1 MNAEVHKFQPEEV
14 MAYLDGE
21 ITGGRALALA
31 DHLQQCAECSALADD
46 FCALSQQLI
55 AWKIEPSPLVE
66 SPAIQ
71 GVEALTAEEAM
82 GAFNVDRDSVAA
94 LLLAQES
101 AATVGRKSSR
111 LSSLLDFIWRP
122 RVQRPLVWAVGSAC
136 AVALIVS
143 LLSMGTGR
151 VAPSQSARAL
161 ATYETE
167 TQDELAHALQDRKMR
182 DEVARIRQDPK
193 AREKLARF
201 LQGLQSERLSAQAN
215 HMSGGADAT
224 DNSVNGIRKSVSPDA
239 IKAFK
244 GTDNLTVN
252 RRQYIDFSRTDSH
265 VSREPAGL
273 GTSVH
278 SELATK
284 VDTVDTAT
292 VPVQMIERTASL
304 SITVKEMD
312 AARAAIEDIEKRHHG
327 YFADLNTEGQSEAGR
342 TLTASLRVPASEL
355 DATLGEL
362 RKLGHLDEEK
372 QGGEEVSQ
380 QHVDLYARRQNARN
394 TEKRLTDL
402 LTKRA
407 DKLKDVL
414 DVERELAST
423 REEIERMEAQL
434 RNMEKQV
441 SYASIDVKLRE
452 EYKPALNLAP
462 PATGTR
468 LRNALVD
475 GYKLA
480 MESAL
485 ALVLFLF
492 QEGPTILFWL
502 LVLFF
507 PARWTWRKLRAVVA
521 PKQSLAGAL

>member
-1 MNAEVHKFQPEEV
+1 MSAELHEFRPEEV

-21 ITGGRALALA
+21 VTGEGALALA
-31 DHLQQCAECSALADD
+31 DHIEQCLECASLADD
-46 FCALSQQLI
+46 FRSLSQQLI
-55 AWKIEPSPLVE
+55 AWKIESSPLLE

-71 GVEALTAEEAM
+71 GVDALTAEEAM
-82 GAFNVDRDSVAA
+82 GAFKSDRDSIAA
-94 LLLAQES
+94 LLPAQES
-101 AATVGRKSSR
+101 APVVGRKSSL
-111 LSSLLDFIWRP
+111 LSSLLDFIRRP
-122 RVQRPLVWAVGSAC
+122 RVQGPWVWALASAC
-136 AVALIVS
+136 AALLIVS
-143 LLSMGTGR
+143 LLSLRMVR
-151 VAPSQSARAL
+151 VAPSQSVLSRASGQTKSQNAKPDQSPTIGAPPNSGLSIGGHRARSN
-161 ATYETE
+161 
-167 TQDELAHALQDRKMR
+167 QVSID
-182 DEVARIRQDPK
+182 
-193 AREKLARF
+193 
-201 LQGLQSERLSAQAN
+201 GL
-215 HMSGGADAT
+215 DAA
-224 DNSVNGIRKSVSPDA
+224 DNSVNAIRANSSQEAASAAKV
-239 IKAFK
+239 
-244 GTDNLTVN
+244 DNLPVN
-252 RRQYIDFSRTDSH
+252 RRLYIDFSLLNSQST
-265 VSREPAGL
+265 REPAL
-273 GTSVH
+273 ETAVH

-284 VDTVDTAT
+284 VDTVDTAV
-292 VPVQMIERTASL
+292 VPVQMVERTASL

-342 TLTASLRVPASEL
+342 TLSASLRVPASEL

-414 DVERELAST
+414 DVDRELAST

-462 PATGTR
+462 PAMGTR

-475 GYKLA
+475 GYKSA

-485 ALVLFLF
+485 GLVLFVF

-502 LVLFF
+502 LLLFF
-507 PARWTWRKLRAVVA
+507 PARWTWRKLRAVAA
-521 PKQSLAGAL
+521 PKPSPAVAL

>member
-21 ITGGRALALA
+21 ITGERALALA
-31 DHLQQCAECSALADD
+31 DHIEQCLECASLADD
-46 FCALSQQLI
+46 FRSLSQQLI
-55 AWKIEPSPLVE
+55 AWKIEPSLLVE
-66 SPAIQ
+66 SPADL

-82 GAFNVDRDSVAA
+82 GAFKSDKDFIAA
-94 LLLAQES
+94 VLTAQES
-101 AATVGRKSSR
+101 APVVGRKSSL
-111 LSSLLDFIWRP
+111 LSSLLDFIRRP
-122 RVQRPLVWAVGSAC
+122 RVQGPWVWALASAC
-136 AVALIVS
+136 AVLLIVS
-143 LLSMGTGR
+143 MLSPRMAM
-151 VAPSQSARAL
+151 VAPSQSVPAYSS
-161 ATYETE
+161 YETK
-167 TQDELAHALQDRKMR
+167 TQDELAHVL
-182 DEVARIRQDPK
+182 QDPK
-193 AREKLARF
+193 ARDDLARH
-201 LQGLQSERLSAQAN
+201 LQGLQNAQLSAQVN
-215 HMSGGADAT
+215 HMSGGADTT

-244 GTDNLTVN
+244 GTDNLPVN
-252 RRQYIDFSRTDSH
+252 GRQYIDFSRLD
-265 VSREPAGL
+265 
-273 GTSVH
+273 TSVH

-342 TLTASLRVPASEL
+342 TLAASLRVPADEL
-355 DATLGEL
+355 DATLAEL

-475 GYKLA
+475 GYKSA

-485 ALVLFLF
+485 GLVLFVF

-502 LVLFF
+502 LLLFF
-507 PARWTWRKLRAVVA
+507 PARWTWRNLRAAAVPKPSPAVA
-521 PKQSLAGAL
+521 L

>member
-21 ITGGRALALA
+21 VTGERALALA

-46 FCALSQQLI
+46 FCALSQQLV

-66 SPAIQ
+66 SPAIL

-82 GAFNVDRDSVAA
+82 GAFKSDRDSVAA
-94 LLLAQES
+94 LLPAQES
-101 AATVGRKSSR
+101 APVIGRKSSL
-111 LSSLLDFIWRP
+111 LSSLLDFIRRP
-122 RVQRPLVWAVGSAC
+122 RVQGPWVWALASAC
-136 AVALIVS
+136 AALLIVS
-143 LLSMGTGR
+143 LLSLRMVR
-151 VAPSQSARAL
+151 VAPSQSVLSRASGQTKSQNAKPGQSPSIGEAPNSGLSVGGARARS
-161 ATYETE
+161 TE
-167 TQDELAHALQDRKMR
+167 VSVD
-182 DEVARIRQDPK
+182 
-193 AREKLARF
+193 
-201 LQGLQSERLSAQAN
+201 GL
-215 HMSGGADAT
+215 DTT

-244 GTDNLTVN
+244 GTDNLPVN
-252 RRQYIDFSRTDSH
+252 GRQYIDFSRTDSH

-273 GTSVH
+273 DTSVH
-278 SELATK
+278 SELATR
-284 VDTVDTAT
+284 VDTVDTAV

-304 SITVKEMD
+304 SLTVKEMD
-312 AARAAIEDIEKRHHG
+312 AARAVLEDIEKRHHG

-380 QHVDLYARRQNARN
+380 QHVDLYARRQNARH

-441 SYASIDVKLRE
+441 SYAAIDLKLRE

-462 PATGTR
+462 PATGAR

-475 GYKLA
+475 GYHSA
-480 MESAL
+480 AESAL
-485 ALVLFLF
+485 GLVLFVF

-502 LVLFF
+502 LLLFF
-507 PARWTWRKLRAVVA
+507 PARWTWRKLRAAAA
-521 PKQSLAGAL
+521 PKPSPAVAL

>member
-1 MNAEVHKFQPEEV
+1 MNAELHEFQPEEV

-21 ITGGRALALA
+21 ITGERALALA
-31 DHLQQCAECSALADD
+31 DHIEQCPECASLADD
-46 FCALSQQLI
+46 FRSLSQQLI
-55 AWKIEPSPLVE
+55 AWKIESSPLLE

-71 GVEALTAEEAM
+71 GVDALTAEEAM
-82 GAFNVDRDSVAA
+82 GAFKSDRDSIAA
-94 LLLAQES
+94 LLPAQES
-101 AATVGRKSSR
+101 APVVGRKSSL
-111 LSSLLDFIWRP
+111 LSSLLDFIRRP
-122 RVQRPLVWAVGSAC
+122 RVQGPWVWALASAC
-136 AVALIVS
+136 AALLIVS
-143 LLSMGTGR
+143 LLSLRMLR
-151 VAPSQSARAL
+151 VAPSQSVLSSASRETKTQNAKPDQSPTIGAPPNSGLSIGGHRARSN
-161 ATYETE
+161 
-167 TQDELAHALQDRKMR
+167 QVSID
-182 DEVARIRQDPK
+182 
-193 AREKLARF
+193 
-201 LQGLQSERLSAQAN
+201 GL
-215 HMSGGADAT
+215 DAA
-224 DNSVNGIRKSVSPDA
+224 DNSVNAIRANSSQEAASAAKV
-239 IKAFK
+239 
-244 GTDNLTVN
+244 DNLPVN

-265 VSREPAGL
+265 VSMEPL
-273 GTSVH
+273 DTSVH

-304 SITVKEMD
+304 SLTVKEMD

-342 TLTASLRVPASEL
+342 TLAASLRVPADEL

-380 QHVDLYARRQNARN
+380 QHVDLEARLRNARN

-462 PATGTR
+462 PATGAR
-468 LRNALVD
+468 PRNALVD
-475 GYKLA
+475 GYKSA

-502 LVLFF
+502 LLLFF
-507 PARWTWRKLRAVVA
+507 PARWMWRKLRAVVA

>member
-21 ITGGRALALA
+21 VTGERALALA

-71 GVEALTAEEAM
+71 GVDALTAEEAM
-82 GAFNVDRDSVAA
+82 GAFKSDRGSIAA
-94 LLLAQES
+94 LLPAQES
-101 AATVGRKSSR
+101 VPVIGRKSSL
-111 LSSLLDFIWRP
+111 LSSLLDFIRRP
-122 RVQRPLVWAVGSAC
+122 RVQRPWVWALASAC
-136 AVALIVS
+136 AVLVIVS
-143 LLSMGTGR
+143 SLSLRMTR
-151 VAPSQSARAL
+151 VAPSKSVPAYSS
-161 ATYETE
+161 YETK
-167 TQDELAHALQDRKMR
+167 TQDELVHALRDPKTRDELTRALQDPKMR
-182 DEVARIRQDPK
+182 DALGRARQEAAKLNDETS
-193 AREKLARF
+193 EKLTA
-201 LQGLQSERLSAQAN
+201 L
-215 HMSGGADAT
+215 D
-224 DNSVNGIRKSVSPDA
+224 
-239 IKAFK
+239 
-244 GTDNLTVN
+244 
-252 RRQYIDFSRTDSH
+252 
-265 VSREPAGL
+265 
-273 GTSVH
+273 TSVH

-304 SITVKEMD
+304 SLTVKEMD

-342 TLTASLRVPASEL
+342 TLAASLRVPADEL
-355 DATLGEL
+355 DATLAEL

-380 QHVDLYARRQNARN
+380 QHVDLEARLRNARN

-462 PATGTR
+462 PAMGTR

-475 GYKLA
+475 GYKSA

-485 ALVLFLF
+485 GLVLFVF

-502 LVLFF
+502 LLLFF
-507 PARWTWRKLRAVVA
+507 PARWTWRKLRAVAA
-521 PKQSLAGAL
+521 PKPSPAVAL